1 MTESPASEE
10 MLAATAA
17 EGRSSS
23 AVELLTAP
31 SMSVSLLAAAVL
43 VTVVVVDEVVVDLLA
58 IEEVMVGMSS
68 WRGRPCEIPLAWM
81 RIGVS
86 AVPATEQPFRL
97 KFDPMI
103 VKDGRTAEVDGGCGG
118 TVPAAGR
125 VMSSVLLAPLMPM
138 GG

>member
-1 MTESPASEE
+1 MAESPASEE
-10 MLAATAA
+10 MLAAAA

-31 SMSVSLLAAAVL
+31 SVSVSLLAAAVL
-43 VTVVVVDEVVVDLLA
+43 VIVVAVEVVVDLLA
-58 IEEVMVGMSS
+58 IEDVMVGMSS

-86 AVPATEQPFRL
+86 AVPATEHPFRL
-97 KFDPMI
+97 RLEPMI
-103 VKDGRTAEVDGGCGG
+103 VRDGRTAAVDCGG
-118 TVPAAGR
+118 GALPAAGAGSVIR
-125 VMSSVLLAPLMPM
+125 SVLLAPLMPM